1 MHILITG
8 GAGFIGMRLARR
20 LLAAGELGVAGG
32 ARRITRLTLLD
43 HVPAS
48 GVQPDERVR
57 VVTGNAADAA
67 TLAAVA
73 EQPIDA
79 VFHLAAVVS
88 VAAERDFDLGMAV
101 NLHGTLALLEAC
113 RRSERTPLFIMAS
126 SAAVYGGPLPGEVGE
141 DTALFP
147 QTSYGMQKAVGELL
161 VDDFSRKGFIDGRSL
176 RLPTIIVRPG
186 APNMAA
192 SAFASSLVREPLMGR
207 AYVCPVPSDTPVC
220 VLSVRKVVESFV
232 HAAAPPAQ
240 ALGHT
245 RTVQLPGLTMAVA
258 DLVGAL
264 WEVGGEA
271 AVGRLSF
278 APQAEIV
285 RIVQGW
291 PVRFAT
297 ARSLRLGFS
306 ADASA
311 KQIIADFVAD
321 ELNGTVVR

>member
-1 MHILITG
+1 MHILVTG
-8 GAGFIGMRLARR
+8 GAGFIGVRLARR
-20 LLAAGELGVAGG
+20 LLAAGELRTATG

-48 GVQPDERVR
+48 GVPDDARVH
-57 VVTGNAADAA
+57 VVTGNAADPA
-67 TLAAVA
+67 TLALVGEQAV
-73 EQPIDA
+73 DA

-101 NLHGTLALLEAC
+101 NLHGTIALLEAC
-113 RRSERTPLFIMAS
+113 RRSERVPLFIMAS
-126 SAAVYGGPLPGEVGE
+126 SAAVYGGPLAAEVGE

-147 QTSYGMQKAVGELL
+147 QTSYGMQKAVGERL

-186 APNMAA
+186 TPNLAA

-207 AYVCPVPSDTPVC
+207 VYVCPVPSSTPLC

-232 HAAAPPAQ
+232 HASAVRAQ

-245 RTVQLPGLTMAVA
+245 RAIQLPGLTMPVS
-258 DLVGAL
+258 DLVAAL
-264 WEVGGEA
+264 GEIGGEA

-278 APQAEIV
+278 TPQAEIV
-285 RIVQGW
+285 TIVKGW
-291 PVRFAT
+291 PVRFAS

-311 KQIIADFVAD
+311 RQIIADFVAD
-321 ELNGTVVR
+321 ELGGTVAT